1 MQPRINLITLGV
13 TDLQRAAAFYQK
25 LGLPRFKYP
34 SDAIVFFDLQ
44 GTWLA
49 LFPRDALAE
58 DIGMPLNGP
67 GAFTLAHNL
76 ASPEQVDQVMEQ
88 ALEAGAR
95 LVKAPQ
101 ETFWGGYSGYFTDPD
116 GFFWELAHVPQFWIG
131 PGEDES

>member
-1 MQPRINLITLGV
+1 
-13 TDLQRAAAFYQK
+13 
-25 LGLPRFKYP
+25 LPRFEYP

-49 LFPRDALAE
+49 LFPRESLAE

-76 ASPEQVDQVMEQ
+76 SSPEQVDQVMEQ

-95 LVKAPQ
+95 LIKAPQ
-101 ETFWGGYSGYFTDPD
+101 ETFWGGYLGYFTDPD

-131 PGEDES
+131 PGEYES